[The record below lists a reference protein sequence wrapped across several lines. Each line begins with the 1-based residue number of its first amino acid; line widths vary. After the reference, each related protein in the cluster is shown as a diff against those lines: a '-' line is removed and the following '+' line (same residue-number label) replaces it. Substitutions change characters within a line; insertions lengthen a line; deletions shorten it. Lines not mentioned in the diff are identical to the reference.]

1 MISGQPIFDAHL
13 DLAYLAELGRDLTQP
28 LDDLDESADPHAPA
42 AVTLPEL
49 TAANVHRCLGTIF
62 TEASANPDG
71 KYAKVS
77 YPPGDA
83 TAAYFKGINQLNRYH
98 TWERDGC
105 IQFFPPPLPPGER
118 DSSRSEQ
125 GEGRTATVEHSR
137 TKDRAPN
144 AADEPVSRTGESS
157 GSSRPIQLGILIECA
172 DPSINP
178 HDLSFWAARGV
189 VAVGLTWVHQ
199 SRYAGGNATDTGL
212 TDLGRELINEM
223 ARLNIALDLSHLSQ
237 RSTMDALDFTN
248 VRVCASHSNCRALL
262 GDRNTEGWQRHI
274 DDDTITTVC
283 ARGGV
288 IGLNLYRGFIKLGL
302 GEAERPTI
310 SDAVNH
316 IDHVCQIAGSA
327 KHSGI
332 GSDLDGGFGATSLPQ
347 GIARAAEV
355 TKILEELSRRNYTD
369 ADIADIAFN
378 NWSRFFGL

>member
-1 MISGQPIFDAHL
+1 
-13 DLAYLAELGRDLTQP
+13 
-28 LDDLDESADPHAPA
+28 
-42 AVTLPEL
+42 
-49 TAANVHRCLGTIF
+49 
-62 TEASANPDG
+62 
-71 KYAKVS
+71 
-77 YPPGDA
+77 
-83 TAAYFKGINQLNRYH
+83 
-98 TWERDGC
+98 
-105 IQFFPPPLPPGER
+105 
-118 DSSRSEQ
+118 
-125 GEGRTATVEHSR
+125 
-137 TKDRAPN
+137 
-144 AADEPVSRTGESS
+144 
-157 GSSRPIQLGILIECA
+157 
-172 DPSINP
+172 
-178 HDLSFWAARGV
+178 
-189 VAVGLTWVHQ
+189 GLTWVHQ

-302 GEAERPTI
+302 GETDRPTI
-310 SDAVNH
+310 ADAVDH

-347 GIARAAEV
+347 GIDRAAEV

>member
-28 LDDLDESADPHAPA
+28 LDTLDQSADPHAPA

-49 TAANVHRCLGTIF
+49 QIANVRRCLGTIF
-62 TEASANPDG
+62 TEASTNPDG
-71 KYAKVS
+71 KYAPVS

-98 TWERDGC
+98 TWARDGL
-105 IQFFPPPLPPGER
+105 IEFFSG
-118 DSSRSEQ
+118 
-125 GEGRTATVEHSR
+125 AT
-137 TKDRAPN
+137 D
-144 AADEPVSRTGESS
+144 AADEPNSQSGEPG
-157 GSSRPIQLGILIECA
+157 GSKAAIQLGVLVECA
-172 DPSINP
+172 DPVISP

-212 TDLGRELINEM
+212 TDLGRELIQEM
-223 ARLNIALDLSHLSQ
+223 IRLDIALDLSHLSQ
-237 RSTMDALDFTN
+237 RATMDALDFTD

-262 GDRNTEGWQRHI
+262 GDRNKEGWQRHI
-274 DDDTITTVC
+274 DDDSIAAVC

-302 GEAERPTI
+302 GETDRPTI
-310 SDAVNH
+310 SDAVDH

-327 KHSGI
+327 RHSGI

-347 GIARAAEV
+347 GIERA
-355 TKILEELSRRNYTD
+355 THL
-369 ADIADIAFN
+369 
-378 NWSRFFGL
+378 

>member
-1 MISGQPIFDAHL
+1 
-13 DLAYLAELGRDLTQP
+13 
-28 LDDLDESADPHAPA
+28 
-42 AVTLPEL
+42 
-49 TAANVHRCLGTIF
+49 
-62 TEASANPDG
+62 ASTNPDG
-71 KYAKVS
+71 KYAPVS

-98 TWERDGC
+98 TWARDGL
-105 IQFFPPPLPPGER
+105 IEFFSG
-118 DSSRSEQ
+118 
-125 GEGRTATVEHSR
+125 AT
-137 TKDRAPN
+137 D
-144 AADEPVSRTGESS
+144 AADEPNSQSGEPG
-157 GSSRPIQLGILIECA
+157 GSKAAIQLGVLVECA
-172 DPSINP
+172 DPIINP

-212 TDLGRELINEM
+212 TDLGRELIQEM
-223 ARLNIALDLSHLSQ
+223 IRLDIALDLSHLSQ
-237 RSTMDALDFTN
+237 RATMDALDFTD

-274 DDDTITTVC
+274 DDDSIAAVC

-302 GEAERPTI
+302 GETDRPTI
-310 SDAVNH
+310 SDTVDH

-327 KHSGI
+327 RHSGI

-347 GIARAAEV
+347 GIERA
-355 TKILEELSRRNYTD
+355 THLHKILDELSRRNYSD

-378 NWSRFFGL
+378 NWSRFFSLDATTAQ